1 MKLELMRLKLKVE
14 EQEKSLSDRNNKIK
28 EYQNQV
34 NLLQQKEIDNGY
46 LREELNK
53 KESMIKGL

>member
-1 MKLELMRLKLKVE
+1 MRLKLKVE

>member
-1 MKLELMRLKLKVE
+1 MRLKLKVE
-14 EQEKSLSDRNNKIK
+14 EQEKSLNDRNNKIK

-46 LREELNK
+46 L
-53 KESMIKGL
+53 KE